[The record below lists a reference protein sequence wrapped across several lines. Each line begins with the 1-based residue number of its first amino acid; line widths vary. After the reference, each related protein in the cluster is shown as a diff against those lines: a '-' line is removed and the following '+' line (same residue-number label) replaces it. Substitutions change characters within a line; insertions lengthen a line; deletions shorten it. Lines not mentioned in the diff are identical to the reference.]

1 MRSWVTF
8 FLCAAVS
15 TFVGCVAVGTVLTQP
30 AHRLVGQ
37 PPVDFNAKVV
47 EISSGA
53 GGRVSGWLLPG
64 RPNNGAVLLLH
75 GVRAD
80 RREMVGRARFLNEL
94 GCAILLIDLAAHGE
108 STGERITY
116 GAREAEGVKVA
127 LEFLAQSA
135 PGERIGVVGVSL
147 GAASLVLL
155 KPSPSPGAVV
165 LESMFPT
172 IEEAVVNR
180 LRLYLGPPGELL
192 APLLIEQLS
201 VRLGISPAQLRP
213 INALSAL
220 RSPILFISG
229 SKDRHTT
236 PTEAKRMFDAT
247 AEPKEL
253 WVVDGAAHV
262 DLHAFTPQAYEAKVG
277 AFLAKY
283 LHTPREPSFEATAS
297 GAR

>member
-1 MRSWVTF
+1 MRGWVTF

-15 TFVGCVAVGTVLTQP
+15 TFVGCVAVGTFLTQP
-30 AHRLVGQ
+30 AHRSVG
-37 PPVDFNAKVV
+37 PPPEDFNAKAV
-47 EISSGA
+47 EISTA
-53 GGRVSGWLLPG
+53 NGGRVFGWLLPG

-80 RREMVGRARFLNEL
+80 RRDMVGRARFLNKL
-94 GCAILLIDLAAHGE
+94 GYAILLIDLPAHGE
-108 STGERITY
+108 STGEHITY
-116 GAREAEGVKVA
+116 GAHEAEGVKVA

-155 KPSPSPGAVV
+155 KPSPSPAAVV

-180 LRLYLGPPGELL
+180 LKLYLGAPGELL

-201 VRLGISPAQLRP
+201 VTLAISPAQLHP
-213 INALSAL
+213 IEALSAL
-220 RSPILFISG
+220 HCPILFISG
-229 SKDRHTT
+229 SIDRHTT
-236 PTEAKRMFDAT
+236 PSETKRMFDAT

-253 WVVDGAAHV
+253 WVLDGAAHV

-277 AFLAKY
+277 GFLAKY
-283 LHTPREPSFEATAS
+283 LHTPRDASFQGTAS
-297 GAR
+297 GAQ